1 MAAIDHEVIREAEKM
16 SKGRNASF
24 CERLKQNKIVVALGA
39 HDLLCAKIFENAGF
53 EALYMSGF
61 ANAAGMLGKPDVVNQ
76 DRKSVV

>member
-1 MAAIDHEVIREAEKM
+1 M

-61 ANAAGMLGKPDVVNQ
+61 ANSAGMLGKP
-76 DRKSVV
+76 